1 MELLNPDAGH
11 IVICLAAAHFIGDFL
26 MQSAD
31 MVRQKSRL
39 PVLMGHTAVVA
50 GLSYLLCGLW
60 TVWQVPAAILATHA
74 LIDYLKARSK
84 RSGPYAFI
92 IDQAAHA
99 AVIVALAVLVGK
111 YNDLHPYWVGLLG
124 AWYLKALVLISG
136 AIATVK
142 MGGFL
147 IGAAVRPI
155 QQRMIARRKCVGLD
169 DGTDPAG
176 FEQGGMI
183 IGQLER
189 ALIFILTL
197 TGQAAGIGFLIAA
210 KSILRFG
217 EAQDT
222 RQRMEA
228 EYIIIGTLMSFG
240 WGILVAYLTLV
251 FLQQV

>member
-111 YNDLHPYWVGLLG
+111 YNDLHPY
-124 AWYLKALVLISG
+124 
-136 AIATVK
+136 
-142 MGGFL
+142 
-147 IGAAVRPI
+147 
-155 QQRMIARRKCVGLD
+155 
-169 DGTDPAG
+169 
-176 FEQGGMI
+176 
-183 IGQLER
+183 
-189 ALIFILTL
+189 
-197 TGQAAGIGFLIAA
+197 
-210 KSILRFG
+210 
-217 EAQDT
+217 
-222 RQRMEA
+222 
-228 EYIIIGTLMSFG
+228 
-240 WGILVAYLTLV
+240 
-251 FLQQV
+251 

>member
-1 MELLNPDAGH
+1 
-11 IVICLAAAHFIGDFL
+11 VAAHFIADFL
-26 MQSAD
+26 MQSAE
-31 MVRQKSRL
+31 MVREKSRF
-39 PVLMGHTAVVA
+39 PVLIGHTAIVA

-60 TVWQVPAAILATHA
+60 TMWQVPAAILATHA
-74 LIDYLKARSK
+74 LIDYLKARSQ
-84 RSGPYAFI
+84 RVGPYPFI

-99 AVIVALAVLVGK
+99 AVIVAVAVVVGG
-111 YNDLHPYWVGLLG
+111 YNDLHLYWVGLLG
-124 AWYLKALVLISG
+124 VWYLKALIVISG
-136 AIATVK
+136 AVATVK

-155 QQRMIARRKCVGLD
+155 QQKMIAHRKKVGLD
-169 DGTDPAG
+169 DGTDPVG

-217 EAQDT
+217 EAQDPT
-222 RQRMEA
+222 QRMDA

>member
-1 MELLNPDAGH
+1 LNASAGH
-11 IVICLAAAHFIGDFL
+11 IIICLAAAHFIGDFL
-26 MQSAD
+26 MQSAE
-31 MVRQKSRL
+31 MVKQKSRF
-39 PVLMGHTAVVA
+39 PVLLGHTALIA

-60 TVWQVPAAILATHA
+60 TLWQVPAAILATHA
-74 LIDYLKARSK
+74 LIDFVKSRSG
-84 RSGPYAFI
+84 RTGPYAFV

-99 AVIVALAVLVGK
+99 AVIAVLAVVVAG
-111 YNDLHPYWVGLLG
+111 YGGPGPSWIGILG

-136 AIATVK
+136 AVATVK

-155 QQRMIARRKCVGLD
+155 QQKMIAHRKSIGLD

-189 ALIFILTL
+189 ALIFVLTL

-210 KSILRFG
+210 KSILRF
-217 EAQDT
+217 
-222 RQRMEA
+222 A

-240 WGILVAYLTLV
+240 WGILIAYLTLV
-251 FLQQV
+251 FLGQV

>member
-1 MELLNPDAGH
+1 LNPDAGH
-11 IVICLAAAHFIGDFL
+11 LVICLAAAHFIGDFL
-26 MQSAD
+26 MQSAE
-31 MVRQKSRL
+31 MVRQKSRF

-60 TVWQVPAAILATHA
+60 TLWQVPAAILATHA

-84 RSGPYAFI
+84 KSGPYAFI

-99 AVIVALAVLVGK
+99 AVIVALAVIVRE
-111 YNDLHPYWVGLLG
+111 YNGLQPCWVGLLG

-155 QQRMIARRKCVGLD
+155 QQKMIAHRKSVGLD

-217 EAQDT
+217 EAQDP
-222 RQRMEA
+222 RQRMDA

>member
-1 MELLNPDAGH
+1 MTARD

-26 MQSAD
+26 MQSTE
-31 MVRQKSRL
+31 MVQNKNRIS
-39 PVLMGHTAVVA
+39 VLIGHSAVIA

-60 TVWQVPAAILATHA
+60 TVWQIPAAVLSTHA
-74 LIDYLKARSK
+74 LIDYIKAKSRRTS
-84 RSGPYAFI
+84 PYAFI

-99 AVIVALAVLVGK
+99 AVIYAIPFLLEEDAGM
-111 YNDLHPYWVGLLG
+111 HPYWVVFFGG
-124 AWYLKALVLISG
+124 GYLKVLVVTSG

-142 MGGFL
+142 MGGYL

-155 QQRMIARRKCVGLD
+155 QQRMLEHRKAVGLD
-169 DGTDPAG
+169 DGSDPAG
-176 FEQGGMI
+176 FEKGGMI

-197 TGQAAGIGFLIAA
+197 TGQTAGIGFLIAA

-217 EAQDT
+217 EAQDPS
-222 RQRMEA
+222 QRMDA

-240 WGILVAYLTLV
+240 WGILIAYLTFV

>member
-1 MELLNPDAGH
+1 
-11 IVICLAAAHFIGDFL
+11 
-26 MQSAD
+26 
-31 MVRQKSRL
+31 
-39 PVLMGHTAVVA
+39 
-50 GLSYLLCGLW
+50 
-60 TVWQVPAAILATHA
+60 VPAAILTTHA
-74 LIDYLKARSK
+74 LIDFLKARSK

-92 IDQAAHA
+92 VDQAAHA
-99 AVIVALAVLVGK
+99 AVIVALAVIAAG
-111 YNDLHPYWVGLLG
+111 YTDLRPCWVGLFG
-124 AWYLKALVLISG
+124 AWYLKALIVLSG

-155 QQRMIARRKCVGLD
+155 QQKMITHRKNVGLD

-217 EAQDT
+217 EAQN
-222 RQRMEA
+222 RAQRMDA

-240 WGILVAYLTLV
+240 WGILIAYLTLV

>member
-1 MELLNPDAGH
+1 MSARD

-26 MQSAD
+26 MQSTE
-31 MVRQKSRL
+31 MVQNKNRMS
-39 PVLMGHTAVVA
+39 VLIGHSAVIA

-60 TVWQVPAAILATHA
+60 TAWQIPAAVLSTHA
-74 LIDYLKARSK
+74 VIDYVKAMSK
-84 RSGPYAFI
+84 GTGPYAFI

-99 AVIVALAVLVGK
+99 GVIGAV
-111 YNDLHPYWVGLLG
+111 PFLLG
-124 AWYLKALVLISG
+124 EDVPVHPFWVVFFGGGYLKILIVTSG
-136 AIATVK
+136 AIATVR
-142 MGGFL
+142 MGGYL

-155 QQRMIARRKCVGLD
+155 QQRMLEHRKAVGLD
-169 DGTDPAG
+169 DGPDPAG
-176 FEQGGMI
+176 FEKGGMI

-217 EAQDT
+217 EAQDPT
-222 RQRMEA
+222 QRMDA

-240 WGILVAYLTLV
+240 WGILIAYLTLV

>member
-1 MELLNPDAGH
+1 LNPQTGH
-11 IVICLAAAHFIGDFL
+11 IVICLLAAHLIGDFL
-26 MQSAD
+26 TQSAA
-31 MVRQKSRL
+31 MVKNKGRIL
-39 PVLMGHTAVVA
+39 VLAGHTALVA
-50 GLSYLLCGLW
+50 ALSYLLCGLW
-60 TVWQVPAAILATHA
+60 AAWQIPVGIFLTHT
-74 LIDYLKARSK
+74 LIDFVKTKSK

-92 IDQAAHA
+92 VDQAVHV
-99 AVIVALAVLVGK
+99 AVIVALAFIVAEYIGAEPWWL
-111 YNDLHPYWVGLLG
+111 GLLG
-124 AWYLKALVLISG
+124 GWYFKTLIIVSG
-136 AIATVK
+136 AIASVK

-155 QQRMIARRKCVGLD
+155 QQKMIAHRKSVGLD
-169 DGTDPAG
+169 DGSEPAG

-217 EAQDT
+217 EAQDPT
-222 RQRMEA
+222 QRMDA

-240 WGILVAYLTLV
+240 WGIVIAYLTLV